1 LCACCVCDN
10 NRAGQALLYES
21 ARLLHS
27 RPHPLQGDFYT
38 NFFIHYRPKH
48 WEALMAAEDMDGT
61 IAKRKRS
68 WSEQKLKAQAREL
81 ERLKGGGV

>member
-1 LCACCVCDN
+1 
-10 NRAGQALLYES
+10 
-21 ARLLHS
+21 
-27 RPHPLQGDFYT
+27 
-38 NFFIHYRPKH
+38 
-48 WEALMAAEDMDGT
+48 MAAEDMDGT